1 MKKLNFIITATIL
14 FVSIQ
19 ISAQISVVTQ
29 NTSAPTS
36 CDGSA
41 CLDSVAVSNVNS
53 TSIYWAGGGAILQQ
67 GSYCVDSLCSGTY
80 TVTYIVN
87 GNSVTSTF
95 TIGSGNGN
103 PCNNLTANLTIQAAS
118 TASSCDG
125 TATCTVTGG
134 SAPYTY
140 QWSNGETPNIASN
153 LCAGSYICCYVTDM
167 NGCTTSACDS
177 VSFQGQTTGGGDT
190 LIISGNG
197 GCNTPVG
204 SVVMQIEDC
213 NFNFNAVDTAY
224 LSTVILGSNP
234 IDSSTVL
241 WIFVDTNGV
250 STTISSVSPGFN
262 ANGCYDYTLILFCSQ
277 KSMNI
282 KYIFVNGQYT
292 YQSSGIESL
301 SSTPKKLVKIIDLS
315 GREVTNENANGILI
329 YHYSDGSH
337 KKVFVLK
344 GN

>member
-1 MKKLNFIITATIL
+1 MKTLNFLITATIL

-41 CLDSVAVSNVNS
+41 CLDSVAVGNVNS

-103 PCNNLTANLTIQAAS
+103 PCNNLTANVTTQPAQTSA
-118 TASSCDG
+118 SCDG
-125 TATCTVTGG
+125 SATCVVTGG
-134 SAPYTY
+134 NSPYTFL
-140 QWSNGETPNIASN
+140 WSDASIAQSTN
-153 LCAGSYICCYVTDM
+153 FLCSGMNICCYITDM
-167 NGCTTSACDS
+167 NGCVVQACDS
-177 VSFQGQTTGGGDT
+177 VSSQSQSASGDT
-190 LIISGNG
+190 LIISGSN
-197 GCNTPVG
+197 CNNPSG
-204 SVVMQIEDC
+204 NIVMQIEDC
-213 NFNFNAVDTAY
+213 TFDFNAVDTAY
-224 LSTVILGSNP
+224 LSTVILGTNP
-234 IDSSTVL
+234 FDSSTVL
-241 WIFVDTNGV
+241 WMFVDTNGV
-250 STTISSVSPGFN
+250 STTITSVSAGFN

-301 SSTPKKLVKIIDLS
+301 SSTPKKLVKIVDLS
-315 GREVTNENANGILI
+315 GREVTNANANGILI